1 MKKAILILT
10 FLFIS
15 FNALAQKQFE
25 GMWVSKESS
34 YINTIISSKYKVL
47 KVFNFSF
54 EQDKFTPEV
63 ILSQSKN
70 EFNTRLVNERNGFT
84 VEINY
89 RIEKDTLVC
98 AYSGHYNG
106 IIKLTKIK
114 Q

>member
-15 FNALAQKQFE
+15 FNALAQEQFE
-25 GMWVSKESS
+25 GMWVSEESS
-34 YINTIISSKYKVL
+34 YVNTIISSKYKVL

-54 EQDKFTPEV
+54 EENKFIPEV

-70 EFNTRLVNERNGFT
+70 EFNTKLVNEENGYT

-89 RIEKDTLVC
+89 RIKNDTLIC
-98 AYSGHYNG
+98 TYSGDYNG
-106 IIKLTKIK
+106 TIKLTKIK